1 MIKCSICKKNIA
13 VVFITKII
21 NGKQIQQGLCISC
34 AKKQGIK
41 PINDILEQT
50 GLSEEDLD
58 RMNTDMMDKM
68 LGDGE
73 LDDMED
79 LDDSGEEIGDFA
91 DISPQPEDGS
101 QNSIMGFINRFFPNQ
116 KGERDDIQDH
126 GAEATLD
133 DENRNREFGQKKQKN
148 TNKNKQRIKTK
159 NLDTFGTDLTAKAAA
174 GQVDRVIGR
183 TREINRAIQIL
194 NRRNKNNLCLLGEPG
209 VGKTAIAEGLA
220 VKIAKGEVPAK
231 MKNTRVY
238 LLDMTGIVAGTHFRG
253 QFEARMKGI
262 LQEAK
267 ALGNVVLV
275 IDEIHNIMGAG
286 DAEGAMNAANILKPA
301 LAKGEVQVIG
311 ATTLDEYRK
320 HIEKDSALERRF
332 QPIIGDDPSIDDAV
346 EIIMGIKDYYE
357 DYHKVKIDR
366 DVVEAAVIL
375 SERYIS
381 ERYLPDKAIDVIDEA
396 GSKANL
402 ENPYITREIE
412 LMEEIDW
419 IEAENDSNVID
430 GVVQDYEK
438 AAKLKSKRINA
449 EEQLKE
455 NREKIGNYSLKEEDI
470 AAVIEVWTNIPVQR
484 ITQAEADKLLK
495 LEENLHKRVISQN
508 NAVTTISKAIRRNRS
523 GLKRKKRPA
532 SFIFVGPTGVG
543 KTELVKAL
551 TEELFE
557 SEENM
562 IRLDMSEF
570 MEKHTVSKLIGSPPG
585 YVGYDD
591 GGQLTEKIRRKPY
604 SVILM
609 DEIEKAHPDVFN
621 ILLQIMED
629 GRLTDSHG
637 RTVSFENTVLIMT
650 SNAGT
655 TLKSKGI
662 GFTANQTDSIED
674 SVKEALKEIFRPEF
688 LNRVDDVVIFTELN
702 KDDIRKIAVLMLND
716 LAEDLAEKDIHLKY
730 TDDVVTF
737 VSEKGYNRQYG
748 ARPLRRAIQVHIE
761 DLLSDLFLREKLKH
775 QDTVSLS
782 VKDGA
787 LDVNITSNKIE
798 MIESLE

>member
-126 GAEATLD
+126 EAEATLD

-209 VGKTAIAEGLA
+209 VGKTAISEGLA

-332 QPIIGDDPSIDDAV
+332 QPIIVDEPSIDDAV

>member
-34 AKKQGIK
+34 AKKQGIQ

-50 GLSEEDLD
+50 GLTEEDLD
-58 RMNTDMMDKM
+58 RMNSDMMEKM
-68 LGDGE
+68 LEDADM
-73 LDDMED
+73 DDMED
-79 LDDSGEEIGDFA
+79 IEEGLGELA
-91 DISPQPEDGS
+91 DMAAQSEGGNPNPL
-101 QNSIMGFINRFFPNQ
+101 MGFINRFFPGQ
-116 KGERDDIQDH
+116 ERGKGDNDPLENIP
-126 GAEATLD
+126 EARLD
-133 DENRNREFGQKKQKN
+133 DRDWDKKDADRQKQKSGSKN
-148 TNKNKQRIKTK
+148 NKQKVKTK
-159 NLDTFGTDLTAKAAA
+159 NLDHFGTDLTAKARA

-220 VKIAKGEVPAK
+220 VKIANGEVPAK
-231 MKNTRVY
+231 MRNTRVY
-238 LLDMTGIVAGTHFRG
+238 QLDMTGIVAGTHFRG

-262 LQEAK
+262 IQEAT

-332 QPIIGDDPSIDDAV
+332 QPIIVDEPCIDDAI

-357 DYHKVKIDR
+357 DFHKVKIDR
-366 DVVEAAVIL
+366 EVVEAAVIL
-375 SERYIS
+375 SERYIND
-381 ERYLPDKAIDVIDEA
+381 RFLPDKAIDVIDEA

-402 ENPYITREIE
+402 ENPHIAHEIE
-412 LMEEIDW
+412 LLDEINRMET
-419 IEAENDSNVID
+419 EADNNIVD
-430 GVVQDYEK
+430 GIVQDYEK
-438 AAKLKSKRINA
+438 AAKLKSKRINL

-455 NREKIGNYSLKEEDI
+455 TRDKIGSYSLTTDDI
-470 AAVIEVWTNIPVQR
+470 AAVIEIWTNIPVQR
-484 ITQAEADKLLK
+484 ITQVEAEKLLK
-495 LEENLHKRVISQN
+495 LEDNLHKRVISQD
-508 NAVTTISKAIRRNRS
+508 NAVTTIAKAIRRNRS

-621 ILLQIMED
+621 ILLQILED

-662 GFTANQTDSIED
+662 GFTADQTESLES
-674 SVKEALKEIFRPEF
+674 SVKEALKDIFRPEF

-702 KDDIRKIAVLMLND
+702 KEDIKKIAVLMLKDLVND
-716 LAEDLAEKDIHLKY
+716 LTEKDIELLY
-730 TDDVVTF
+730 TDDIIEFMT
-737 VSEKGYNRQYG
+737 EKGYNRQYG
-748 ARPLRRAIQVHIE
+748 ARPLRRAIQMHIE
-761 DLLSDLFLREKLKH
+761 DLLSDMFLRDKLKPG
-775 QDTVSLS
+775 DTVQLYI
-782 VKDGA
+782 KDGA
-787 LDVNITSNKIE
+787 IGIDIMDRKTEL
-798 MIESLE
+798 

>member
-1 MIKCSICKKNIA
+1 MMIKCSICKKNIA

-58 RMNTDMMDKM
+58 KMNSDIMDKM
-68 LGDGE
+68 MEGMDIEEMDELGE
-73 LDDMED
+73 
-79 LDDSGEEIGDFA
+79 SIGDFA
-91 DISPQPEDGS
+91 DISS
-101 QNSIMGFINRFFPNQ
+101 RQNDEAPNPIMSLFNRFFPNPKSDQDDDKDNYDPDTRIEEDSRVQ
-116 KGERDDIQDH
+116 KDYGRP
-126 GAEATLD
+126 
-133 DENRNREFGQKKQKN
+133 NRKNQRKNEKQKV
-148 TNKNKQRIKTK
+148 KTK
-159 NLDTFGTDLTAKAAA
+159 NLDSFATDLTAKARAN
-174 GQVDRVIGR
+174 QVDRVIGR

-194 NRRNKNNLCLLGEPG
+194 NRRNKNNLCLIGEPG

-220 VKIAKGEVPAK
+220 VKIANGEVPPK
-231 MKNTRVY
+231 MRNARIY
-238 LLDMTGIVAGTHFRG
+238 QLDMTGIVAGTHFRG

-267 ALGNVVLV
+267 ALGNVILV

-301 LAKGEVQVIG
+301 LAKGEIQVIG

-332 QPIIGDDPSIDDAV
+332 QPILVEEPSVDEAI
-346 EIIMGIKDYYE
+346 EIVMGIKDYYE

-366 DVVEAAVIL
+366 EIVEAAVIL
-375 SERYIS
+375 SDRYITD
-381 ERYLPDKAIDVIDEA
+381 RFLPDKAIDLIDEA

-402 ENPYITREIE
+402 ENPYIAREIE
-412 LMEEIDW
+412 LMEKIEEI
-419 IEAENDSNVID
+419 EEENENNIID
-430 GVVQDYEK
+430 GIVQDYEK
-438 AAKLKSKRINA
+438 AAKLRALRISL
-449 EEQLKE
+449 EEELKE
-455 NREKIGNYSLKEEDI
+455 NRKKIVNYKLQVEDI
-470 AAVIEVWTNIPVQR
+470 AAVIEAWTNIPVQK
-484 ITQAEADKLLK
+484 ITEVEAAKLLK
-495 LEENLHKRVISQN
+495 LEENLHKRIISQEK
-508 NAVTTISKAIRRNRS
+508 AVGTVAKAIRRNRS
-523 GLKRKKRPA
+523 GLKRKKRPT

-551 TEELFE
+551 TQELFG

-591 GGQLTEKIRRKPY
+591 GGQLTERIRRRPY
-604 SVILM
+604 SVVLM

-662 GFTANQTDSIED
+662 GFTADQTESLEN

-688 LNRVDDVVIFTELN
+688 LNRVDDVVIFTELS
-702 KDDIRKIAVLMLND
+702 KDDIKRIAVLMLND
-716 LAEDLAEKDIHLKY
+716 LSKDLAEKHVRLEY
-730 TDDVVTF
+730 ADDVIEF
-737 VSEKGYNRQYG
+737 LAEKGYNRQYG
-748 ARPLRRAIQVHIE
+748 ARPLRRAVQTYLE
-761 DLLSDLFLREKLKH
+761 DLLSDLYLRGKLKAY
-775 QDTVSLS
+775 DTARLFVN
-782 VKDGA
+782 DGN
-787 LDVNITSNKIE
+787 LDIHITQGRE
-798 MIESLE
+798 E